1 MNEALIWQIAL
12 AILTA
17 GAVYGGI
24 RSDLKAIHERIS
36 SASKDA
42 DEAHRRIDTILL
54 QKGERHG

>member
-1 MNEALIWQIAL
+1 MDHSLIWQIAS
-12 AILTA
+12 AILMA

-36 SASKDA
+36 SAAKDA

-54 QKGERHG
+54 QKGGHNG